1 MTVMVT
7 TYEVSR
13 TIVTDMAWSWNMAP
27 AMPPRKTRGMNTAH
41 VVRTELSI
49 GAITSPV
56 PFNTACLRSPSLCH
70 RPVMLSTRTMV
81 LSVIIPTPR
90 RSPESEIMFSER
102 PTAWKQS
109 IENTRATGMV
119 SATRAGERKSLIN
132 RNMTTQAS
140 RSAMTMFCRRLLIE
154 YSRSSVWSLVILKS
168 KLG

>member
-1 MTVMVT
+1 M
-7 TYEVSR
+7 
-13 TIVTDMAWSWNMAP
+13 I
-27 AMPPRKTRGMNTAH
+27 
-41 VVRTELSI
+41 
-49 GAITSPV
+49 
-56 PFNTACLRSPSLCH
+56 
-70 RPVMLSTRTMV
+70 
-81 LSVIIPTPR
+81 
-90 RSPESEIMFSER
+90 FSER

-109 IENTRATGMV
+109 IENTRATGMI